1 MAIESVSEG
10 AMLPPE
16 NDSGKLERL
25 KLAYEASL
33 DVDVLI
39 RMLSK
44 QHKIIRDDMELEV
57 LLTASLRH
65 LLALNGVVIAVL
77 LGDNNDTTTEELRE
91 VIHG

>member
-10 AMLPPE
+10 AVLPPE
-16 NDSGKLERL
+16 NDAGKLERL
-25 KLAYEASL
+25 KLAYEASI

-77 LGDNNDTTTEELRE
+77 LGDNNDTNTE
-91 VIHG
+91 